1 MSEIKNIL
9 KHPEDISKLDIE
21 ALDIEIEKG
30 YQDMLTGRVMSA
42 KQAFENIRKSYS
54 LDTCDAKL
62 RNER

>member
-9 KHPEDISKLDIE
+9 RHPEDISNLDID
-21 ALDIEIEKG
+21 ALDIEIKKG
-30 YQDMLTGRVMSA
+30 YQDMQTGRVMPA

-54 LDTCDAKL
+54 DAKL

>member
-9 KHPEDISKLDIE
+9 KHPEDISKLDID

-30 YQDMLTGRVMSA
+30 YQDMLTGRVMTA
-42 KQAFENIRKSYS
+42 KQTFKNTRKSYR
-54 LDTCDAKL
+54 LDACDAKQ